1 MAIVFSIFIAIF
13 AVVKQKNMHLED
25 VTIRQLAESHDVT
38 VDYSDDDIVIIDN
51 VRTLVEPTTAHLK
64 MNLLVICIAG
74 KAQGT
79 FNGQQTTVGR
89 GNVFI
94 CPPNVTFSDF
104 MMSPDFEFKAMF
116 FTTRILQAFLRE
128 KISIW
133 NETMYIHRTHIV
145 SMSDHDAAYFSQFY
159 DLLRLCIDNDTQTP
173 FRMEVIQ
180 SLLQAAFVAICGRM
194 QQMLT
199 DRPAQVQMRQADS
212 LFQRFLNLLEQQPV
226 KHRSVESYAAE
237 LCITP
242 KYLSSVCKKQSG
254 KTANEWITQQVLAD
268 IRYYLKHTD
277 LSIKQI
283 CARMGFPNPSF
294 FGKYVKEHFGMT
306 PTQLRNS

>member
-1 MAIVFSIFIAIF
+1 MKV
-13 AVVKQKNMHLED
+13 ED
-25 VTIRQLAESHDVT
+25 ITLRQLAESQDVS
-38 VDYSDDDIVIIDN
+38 VGYSDDDIVIIDN
-51 VRTLVEPTTAHLK
+51 VKTLVEPTMAHLK
-64 MNLLVICIAG
+64 MNLLVICMAG

-79 FNGQQTTVGR
+79 VNGQLCVMER

-104 MMSPDFEFKAMF
+104 MMSTDFEFKAMF
-116 FTTRILQAFLRE
+116 FTSHILQTFLRE

-133 NETMYIHRTHIV
+133 NEVMYVHRKHIV
-145 SMSDHDAAYFSQFY
+145 TMSDHDAAYFSHFY
-159 DLLRLCIDNDTQTP
+159 DLLRVCINDDVQVP
-173 FRMEVIQ
+173 FHTEVIQ
-180 SLLQAAFVAICGRM
+180 SLLRAAFVALCGRM
-194 QQMLT
+194 KQMLA
-199 DRPAQVQMRQADS
+199 DRPDQPQMRQAGN
-212 LFQRFLNLLEQQPV
+212 LFQRFLFLLEKAPV
-226 KHRSVESYAAE
+226 KHRSVESFAAE

-242 KYLSSVCKKQSG
+242 KYLSAVCKKQSG
-254 KTANEWITQQVLAD
+254 KTANEWITQQVLGD

-283 CARMGFPNPSF
+283 CVRLGFPNPSF

>member
-1 MAIVFSIFIAIF
+1 
-13 AVVKQKNMHLED
+13 MHFED
-25 VTIRQLAESHDVT
+25 ITIRQLAESRDVT

-51 VRTLVEPTTAHLK
+51 VRKLVEPASAHLK
-64 MNLLVICIAG
+64 MNLLVICTAG

-79 FNGQQTTVGR
+79 FNGQQAFMET

-104 MMSPDFEFKAMF
+104 MTSPDFEFKAMF
-116 FTTRILQAFLRE
+116 FTTHILQAFLRE

-133 NETMYIHRTHIV
+133 NEAMYIHRTHIV
-145 SMSDHDAAYFSQFY
+145 SMSDHDATYFSHFY
-159 DLLRLCIDNDTQTP
+159 DLLRLCIDNESRTP
-173 FRMEVIQ
+173 FRTEVIQ
-180 SLLQAAFVAICGRM
+180 SLLQAAFMALCGRM
-194 QQMLT
+194 QQMLS
-199 DRPAQVQMRQADS
+199 DRPTQMKMRQADN

-226 KHRSVESYAAE
+226 KHRSVESFAAE

-254 KTANEWITQQVLAD
+254 KTANEWITQQVVAD

-277 LSIKQI
+277 LSIKQV